1 MKTATLTSA
10 SILQTH
16 KEHTNIIA
24 RHPILSVLI
33 LAFALTW
40 AGLIP
45 DALASQ
51 NLLSFQMPLI
61 LILLTGLAPGLA
73 ALVVTGLVEGRAGIG
88 NLMHRFLIA
97 RVGVQWYIV
106 ALFGLAVLTLFGIG
120 LYVLLGGTAD
130 IPAIHYPFISI
141 VIGFVLALGLGFVFN
156 TEEILWR
163 GFILPRLQ
171 MRHTALMATLLIAI
185 PESLFH
191 LPYFFNKNADFYQN
205 VGIVAFTGF
214 TIALTVL
221 FAWLFNNTRG
231 SLLLVTLAHAS
242 QNAWAGLLSD
252 NQPTPFLLT
261 VGLLAVAAVIVIV
274 VFGAK
279 HLSRTTPAPE
289 TGLQVS

>member
-1 MKTATLTSA
+1 MKTASLTQPS
-10 SILQTH
+10 LVRQET
-16 KEHTNIIA
+16 KNPNLIA
-24 RHPILSVLI
+24 RQPIISVLV

-51 NLLSFQMPLI
+51 NLLPFQMPFVLT
-61 LILLTGLAPGLA
+61 LLTGWAPGVA
-73 ALVVTGLVEGRAGIG
+73 ALVVTAIISGRAGMG
-88 NLMHRFLIA
+88 QLLRRFLIA
-97 RVGVQWYIV
+97 RVGVQWYIL
-106 ALFGLAVLTLFGIG
+106 ALFGLAVMILLGVG

-130 IPAIHYPFISI
+130 IPALHYPLVSI
-141 VIGFVLALGLGFVFN
+141 AIGFVLALGLGFVFN

-171 MRHTALMATLLIAI
+171 RRHTALVATLLIAI
-185 PESLFH
+185 PEALFH
-191 LPYFFNKNADFYQN
+191 LPYFFNKSAHFYQN
-205 VGIVAFTGF
+205 VGLVTFTGF

-252 NQPTPFLLT
+252 NQAAPFALT
-261 VGLLAVAAVIVIV
+261 VGLLAIAAVGVVV
-274 VFGAK
+274 VFGAAR
-279 HLSRTTPAPE
+279 LSRKPVASE
-289 TGLQVS
+289 TGLV